1 MSARTVGLLLSLAMG
16 GLAAMVL
23 VWQIRNPPQPPV
35 VRLAP
40 PPELPAVAPL
50 ERFRLPPASDYGEV
64 TARPLFIAERRPEP
78 SPPEEATPEKP
89 ATGPEQKPMLIG
101 VLIAPGSTVALLRPE
116 QPNAKVLRV
125 KPGESVG
132 DWRLETILPNRVVLR
147 KGQETRELLLER
159 PKKPAKPKAPARLP
173 GRPESQAAPPA
184 GAPPEPQ
191 PAAAALLTP
200 AAAPVTPEVLLT
212 PAPPPDAPAL
222 PR

>member
-1 MSARTVGLLLSLAMG
+1 VSARTVGLLLSLAMG

-50 ERFRLPPASDYGEV
+50 ERFSLPPASDYGEV

-78 SPPEEATPEKP
+78 PPPEEATPGIP
-89 ATGPEQKPMLIG
+89 VAGSEQKPMLIG

-116 QPNAKVLRV
+116 EPNAKVLRV

-147 KGQETRELLLER
+147 KGQAPRELLLER

-191 PAAAALLTP
+191 PAAVPPAGAPPEPQP
-200 AAAPVTPEVLLT
+200 AAPPFA
-212 PAPPPDAPAL
+212 PAPQQ
-222 PR
+222 

>member
-1 MSARTVGLLLSLAMG
+1 MPARTVGWLLWLAMG
-16 GLAAMVL
+16 GLAALAL
-23 VWQIRNPPQPPV
+23 VWQIRNPPRPPV
-35 VRLAP
+35 VRSAP

-50 ERFRLPPASDYGEV
+50 ERFSLPPASDYGEI

-78 SPPEEATPEKP
+78 PPPEETTPGIP
-89 ATGPEQKPMLIG
+89 AAGSEQKPMLIG
-101 VLIAPGSTVALLRPE
+101 VMIAPESTVALLRPE
-116 QPNAKVLRV
+116 EPNAKVLRV

-147 KGQETRELLLER
+147 KGQATRELLLER

-191 PAAAALLTP
+191 PAAVPP
-200 AAAPVTPEVLLT
+200 AGAPLEPQPAVPPFA
-212 PAPPPDAPAL
+212 PAPQQ
-222 PR
+222 